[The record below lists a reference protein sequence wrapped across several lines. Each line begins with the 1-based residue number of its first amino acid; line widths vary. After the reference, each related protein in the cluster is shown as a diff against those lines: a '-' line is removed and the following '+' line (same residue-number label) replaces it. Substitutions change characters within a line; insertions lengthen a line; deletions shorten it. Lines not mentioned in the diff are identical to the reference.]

1 MPDSVLLEVAKQVP
15 FAVLLFAAILVFL
28 DHLKKVDAARMTH
41 DKEMETLRI
50 TAAKER
56 ETEQRTHQNNM
67 NNMWAV
73 NIKNIVDRQE
83 QTAKM
88 IADALAE
95 HENASKERYEKMSI
109 TKDLLDAAKETLR
122 KK

>member
-1 MPDSVLLEVAKQVP
+1 MSDGVMLEVAKQIP

-28 DHLKKVDAARMTH
+28 DHLKKVDSARMLH
-41 DKEMETLRI
+41 DKDMETLRI

-88 IADALAE
+88 IADALSA
-95 HENASKERYEKMSI
+95 HEEASRERYEKMNI
-109 TKDLLDAAKETLR
+109 TKDLYDAAKETLR

>member
-1 MPDSVLLEVAKQVP
+1 MGDSVWVEVAKQVP
-15 FAVLLFAAILVFL
+15 FAVVLFAAILVFL
-28 DHLKKVDAARMTH
+28 DHLKKVDAARMLH

-56 ETEQRTHQNNM
+56 ETERRAYDASM

-88 IADALAE
+88 IADALSE
-95 HENASKERYEKMSI
+95 HERASKDRYEKMNI
-109 TKDLLDAAKETLR
+109 TKDLLDVAKEKL
-122 KK
+122 KGK

>member
-1 MPDSVLLEVAKQVP
+1 MLEVAKQIP

-28 DHLKKVDAARMTH
+28 RHLKEVDAARMTH
-41 DKEMETLRI
+41 DKDMETLRI

-83 QTAKM
+83 QTAQM
-88 IADALAE
+88 IADALSA
-95 HENASKERYEKMSI
+95 HETASRERYEKMNI
-109 TKDLLDAAKETLR
+109 TKDLLDVAKETMR

>member
-1 MPDSVLLEVAKQVP
+1 MGDSVMLEIAKQVP
-15 FAVLLFAAILVFL
+15 FAALLFAAILVFL
-28 DHLKKVDAARMTH
+28 DHLKKVDAQRMLH

-88 IADALAE
+88 IADALAA
-95 HENASKERYEKMSI
+95 HEDASRERYEKMGI
-109 TKDLLDAAKETLR
+109 TKALFDAAKETINR
-122 KK
+122 K